1 MHITMPQ
8 EKKLHLAIIPDGNRR
23 WARNKAL
30 QPWKGHESAIEV
42 IRRIIEWCRENPQ
55 IGILTLWLFSTENWK
70 RNPEEIGKLMEM
82 LRTYLIEERPNFHR
96 NETRFV
102 HSGKKERIPEDLA
115 TLIRDMEEETAAYGT
130 HTLHLAL
137 DYGGR
142 DEIVRAVQRL
152 GAGEEVSEE
161 KIRAHLDHPELPDID
176 IIVRTSGEQRVSN
189 FFLWQG
195 AYAEWFF
202 VDKLF
207 PDLTT
212 QDIGAIIEQFTK
224 RSRRFGG

>member
-1 MHITMPQ
+1 MTK
-8 EKKLHLAIIPDGNRR
+8 ENGLHLAIIPDGNRR
-23 WARNKAL
+23 WARKRAL
-30 QPWKGHESAIEV
+30 QPWKGHENAIEV
-42 IRRIIEWCRENPQ
+42 IRGIINWCRDHEE
-55 IGILTLWLFSTENWK
+55 IDVLTLWLFSTENWK
-70 RNPEEIGKLMEM
+70 RSQEEIEKLMEM
-82 LRTYLIEERPNFHR
+82 LRKYLIEERPKFHK

-102 HSGKKERIPEDLA
+102 HSGRKDRIPEDLA
-115 TLIRDMEEETAAYGT
+115 ELIKEMEEETAEYKK

-142 DEIVRAVQRL
+142 DEIVRAIKKL
-152 GAGEEVSEE
+152 ESNNDVSEE
-161 KIRAHLDHPELPDID
+161 TIREHLDHPELPDID

-202 VDKLF
+202 LDKFF

-212 QDIGAIIEQFTK
+212 KDLGDIIKKFTS

>member
-1 MHITMPQ
+1 MT

-23 WARNKAL
+23 WAKKRAL
-30 QPWKGHESAIEV
+30 QPWKGHENAIGV
-42 IRRIIEWCRENPQ
+42 IRGIIDWCRENPR
-55 IGILTLWLFSTENWK
+55 IDVLTLWLFSTENWK
-70 RNPEEIGKLMEM
+70 RSPEEIEKLMAL
-82 LRTYLIEERPNFHR
+82 LRNYLVEERPKFHA
-96 NETRFV
+96 NKTRFV
-102 HSGKKERIPEDLA
+102 HSGRKDRIPEDLA
-115 TLIRDMEEETAAYGT
+115 SLIQEMEQETAAYDE

-142 DEIVRAVQRL
+142 DEIIRAVQRL
-152 GAGEEVSEE
+152 ESGKEVSEE
-161 KIRAHLDHPELPDID
+161 AIREHLDHPELPDID
-176 IIVRTSGEQRVSN
+176 IIVRTSGEQRMSN

-212 QDIGAIIEQFTK
+212 GDLESIIDQFTE